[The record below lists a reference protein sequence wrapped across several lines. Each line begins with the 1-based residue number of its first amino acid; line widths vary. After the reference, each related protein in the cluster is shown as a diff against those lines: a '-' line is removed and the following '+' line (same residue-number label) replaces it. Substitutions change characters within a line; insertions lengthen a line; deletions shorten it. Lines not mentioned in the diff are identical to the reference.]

1 MYSKFWTGKT
11 ARRLRS
17 NPDALLVAAYLC
29 FGDRATGT
37 GIYHLPLCDI
47 EHHCGLNG
55 DQVGAAMQMLTI
67 EDDPFCRYDEEA
79 EIVWVLEAPQFQILE
94 ADKERL
100 SIGDN
105 RGGLSILKQLAEFK
119 DHQFHSGFI
128 TRWGARLNINTS
140 PPEAPPEPLRSQK
153 QKQKQ
158 DQKQDQKQELK
169 KPLSGQ
175 KTKRVRKPHP
185 GEAHRKDLQ
194 ALSDHHAGLFGRK
207 KIKIV
212 LDDNVKRIV
221 KVLES
226 LGRDACFLVQEG
238 HKHLESNERFMG
250 WHNAYPPIRMDG
262 RAKRTDPNMEWI
274 ERHRAAGERKRKG
287 GGGRDWEKESFV

>member
-11 ARRLRS
+11 ARKLRT
-17 NPDALLVAAYLC
+17 NPNALLVAAYLC

-47 EHHCGLNG
+47 EHHCGLDG
-55 DQVGAAMQMLTI
+55 ERVGAAMQMLT
-67 EDDPFCRYDEEA
+67 EGDDPFCQYDEEA

-119 DHQFHSGFI
+119 DHSFYLGFI
-128 TRWGARLNINTS
+128 ARWGKRLNIDTS
-140 PPEAPPEPLRSQK
+140 PPEAPSEPLRS

-158 DQKQDQKQELK
+158 DQKQDQEQDLK

-175 KTKRVRKPHP
+175 QKKRVKKPHP

-194 ALSDHHAGLFGRK
+194 ALSDHHADLFDRK
-207 KIKIV
+207 HVKLV

-226 LGRDACFLVQEG
+226 LGRDACFLIQEG
-238 HKHLESNERFMG
+238 HKILETNERFMG

-262 RAKRTDPNMEWI
+262 KAKRTEPNMEWI
-274 ERHRAAGERKRKG
+274 ERHRAASERRRKDKG
-287 GGGRDWEKESFV
+287 GRNWEKEPFA